1 MVPDSKPD
9 SRMGNRSA
17 SAPPRQAALLINL
30 GTPDSTNIPD
40 VRRYLAEFLSDPDVI
55 QLPTGTGL
63 LNPIIGHLIARFRA
77 PASAHMYR
85 QIWTDKGSPL
95 RVITEAQTRA
105 LQAELGDDWSVF
117 LAMRYGTP
125 SIGDVLKDIEAA
137 GIDEL
142 VVVPL
147 YPQFTA
153 PTGGTALRVLFKH
166 LQHHDPRIQV
176 TTRPDWHN
184 DAGYIH
190 AQAARLHEVIEAE
203 HLSPQN
209 THLLFSAHSLPMS
222 YIRRGDQYPS
232 LVRQSVDLVTQRLGW
247 PTDRTTLAYQSRVG
261 PVEWLGPYTD
271 EVLNQLRDD
280 GEKSVLVCPITFTTD
295 CLETLEEIGVRYRSE
310 FEKDG
315 ARLHLCPALNTS
327 ALFISALRDLVERGS
342 RPVSTWRNM
351 RPLMERETPRAATD
365 SHVDRM
371 VMVGV
376 STDSRLGS
384 GLGPRILSSCPESL
398 RQVKRSQ
405 CDVPDFIK
413 SVQKEVAVKESW
425 LFNTCQRYEFHGWLP
440 DLLTDK
446 TRDDT
451 IQAIRRRLFGKHE
464 PKGLRV
470 NVLFGV
476 DVLHHLLRTAV
487 GMNSG
492 LPGERDILGQ
502 LQAAHRLAQCAGTAG
517 PLSAKLLDDVIAFE
531 RAVSEDTA
539 WGQFQ
544 PNYCQTAIETTLG
557 EDASA
562 LADARIVVIGGST
575 TSASVLRVLTD
586 RFEVPQKQLTLIY
599 RGHKGGGQM
608 KLLRKAIGNGR
619 RIRVQAYTE
628 RAVSN
633 AIADADVVFFG
644 LDTETPVLTA
654 DQLRQC
660 RAFTHRPLTVIDF
673 NVFGSTSKLETIE
686 GVTLHDASTLAT
698 GVAEFAHQMCASAE
712 FRAAVE
718 EAETRIRNTV
728 APVEPDRATSAT
740 NTAPAPGRARA
751 TSVDV
756 SAREVAA

>member
-1 MVPDSKPD
+1 
-9 SRMGNRSA
+9 
-17 SAPPRQAALLINL
+17 LINL
-30 GTPDSTNIPD
+30 GTPESANIPD
-40 VRRYLAEFLSDPDVI
+40 VRRYLAGFLSDPDVI
-55 QLPTGTGL
+55 QLPTGTGW

-85 QIWTDKGSPL
+85 RIWTEKGSPL
-95 RVITEAQTRA
+95 RVITEAQTHA
-105 LQAELGDDWSVF
+105 LRTQLGDNWSVF
-117 LAMRYGTP
+117 LAMRYGRP
-125 SIGDVLKDIEAA
+125 SIADVLKDIEAS

-166 LQHHDPRIQV
+166 LQQHEPRMQV
-176 TTRPDWHN
+176 TTRPAWHN

-190 AQAARLHEVIEAE
+190 AQAARLHDVIESE

-209 THLLFSAHSLPMS
+209 THLLFSAHSLPIS
-222 YIRRGDQYPS
+222 YIRRGDQYPI
-232 LVRQSVDLVTQRLGW
+232 LVQQSVDLVTQRLGW

-271 EVLNQLRDD
+271 QVLNQLRDN
-280 GEKSVLVCPITFTTD
+280 GERSVLVCPITFTTD
-295 CLETLEEIGVRYRSE
+295 CLETLEEIGIRYRSE

-315 ARLHLCPALNTS
+315 ARLHLCPALNTF
-327 ALFISALRDLVERGS
+327 APFISALGDLVERGS
-342 RPVSTWRNM
+342 RPLSNWRTM
-351 RPLMERETPRAATD
+351 RPLMGRETPRAATN

-413 SVQKEVAVKESW
+413 SVQQEVAVKESW

-451 IQAIRRRLFGKHE
+451 IQAIRRRLFGKNE

-470 NVLFGV
+470 NVLFGT
-476 DVLHHLLRTAV
+476 DALHHLLRTAV
-487 GMNSG
+487 GMNSA
-492 LPGERDILGQ
+492 LPGERDILKQ

-517 PLSAKLLDDVIAFE
+517 PLAARLLDDVVAREHAINQ
-531 RAVSEDTA
+531 DTA
-539 WGQFQ
+539 WGQFN
-544 PNYCQTAIETTLG
+544 PNYCQTAIERTLG
-557 EDASA
+557 QDAAA
-562 LADARIVVIGGST
+562 LTDARILVIGGST
-575 TSASVLRVLTD
+575 TSASVLHALTEEFD
-586 RFEVPQKQLTLIY
+586 VPEKQLMLIY
-599 RGHKGGGQM
+599 RGHKRGGHM
-608 KLLRKAIGNGR
+608 KMLRKAIGSGR
-619 RIRVQAYTE
+619 RMRVQTYTE
-628 RAVSN
+628 QAVSR
-633 AIADADVVFFG
+633 AIADVDVVFFG
-644 LDTETPVLTA
+644 LDSETPVLTA
-654 DQLRQC
+654 DQLRKC
-660 RAFTHRPLTVIDF
+660 RAFTHRPLSVIDF
-673 NVFGSTSKLETIE
+673 NVFGSTNGLENIE
-686 GVTLHDASTLAT
+686 GVTLHNAGSLAAR
-698 GVAEFAHQMCASAE
+698 VAEFAHEMCASTE

-718 EAETRIRNTV
+718 EVETRIRDTV
-728 APVEPDRATSAT
+728 ASAEPDPATPET
-740 NTAPAPGRARA
+740 NTAPAPQRARA
-751 TSVDV
+751 TPTNV